1 MFYKYFPCHD
11 FSILKH
17 LRHRG
22 RIGLSRNRK
31 HSLNRPGNGPV
42 FVWDILLIF
51 YDRHFLL
58 KVNCITA
65 IGSSAFKR
73 RMF

>member
-1 MFYKYFPCHD
+1 MFYNYFPNHD
-11 FSILKH
+11 FLMLIH
-17 LRHRG
+17 LRRRG

-31 HSLNRPGNGPV
+31 HSRNRHGNGPV

-51 YDRHFLL
+51 YDKHFLL

-65 IGSSAFKR
+65 SR
-73 RMF
+73 